1 MKMVPLML
9 TLFRPYGICQYKF
22 CNNEIASPLNYFH
35 ENFSQIQNDAESID
49 GYKMVLHKSM

>member
-1 MKMVPLML
+1 MAPLML